1 MAVVI
6 PAYRPGSAL
15 PELIRQIA
23 SSSLAVFVVDDG
35 SGPEFEPLFQSLP
48 DIHLLRHAQNRG
60 KGAALKT
67 GIREALRAIPGLAA
81 VVTADSDGQHAVPD
95 ILRVAEAAG
104 HQPRSLVLGVR
115 HFGAGVP
122 FRSRFGNRLTRAV
135 LRLFLGQRLSDTQ
148 TGLRGIP
155 VALCSPLLDVRSNG
169 YEFELDML
177 VTARHH
183 RYHFVEVPI
192 ATIYRADNEG
202 SHFNPLL
209 DSLKIYF
216 VLLRFTFIS
225 LATAVIDNAVFLLMY
240 DHGGS
245 ILGSQ
250 VWGRLAALLFNYAM
264 ARRAVFLAREP
275 HRATVPKYLSLVVLS
290 GAASYG
296 LIRILTHALAMEVLP
311 AKLLAESVLFLINF
325 VIQRDWV
332 FVKSRGDRG
341 QGAWNQ

>member
-1 MAVVI
+1 MTPTVAVVI
-6 PAYRPGSAL
+6 PAFRPGPAL
-15 PELIRQIA
+15 PELIRQMA
-23 SSSLAVFVVDDG
+23 PSALPVFVVDDG
-35 SGPEFEPLFQSLP
+35 SGPAFDVLFQSLP
-48 DIHLLRHAQNRG
+48 EVHLTRHAENRG

-67 GIREALRAIPGLAA
+67 GIREALRELPGVAA

-95 ILRVAEAAG
+95 ILRVAEAVSRA
-104 HQPRSLVLGVR
+104 QRALVLGVR

-135 LRLFLGQRLSDTQ
+135 LHLVLGRRLSDTQ

-155 VALCSPLLDVRSNG
+155 STLCEPLLAVPSNG

-183 RYHFVEVPI
+183 RYRFCEVPI
-192 ATIYRADNEG
+192 ATIYRGENEG

-225 LATAVIDNAVFLLMY
+225 LATAAIDNAVFLMV
-240 DHGGS
+240 HGHIGS
-245 ILGSQ
+245 VAGSQ
-250 VWGRLAALLFNYAM
+250 ACGRLAALLFSYGM
-264 ARRAVFLAREP
+264 ARRAVFLTREP
-275 HRATVPKYLSLVVLS
+275 HRTTLPKYLALVTLS

-296 LIRILTHALAMEVLP
+296 MIRLLMHFLSMEVLP
-311 AKLLAESVLFLINF
+311 AKLLAEGALFLINF

-332 FVKSRGDRG
+332 FIKASAPR
-341 QGAWNQ
+341 